1 MPDKTLSPTPASDK
15 EDKTHLPVAA
25 GGTSLPT
32 PVAAGGIIPGGA
44 PIGKLTSYL
53 GLEADASDE
62 LAEVAPTFGD
72 VLLSIGTG
80 VADSQT
86 ALDAGL
92 VTTVQQ
98 LRDTKIDVVTEVI
111 QKLNDDGLP
120 SVDQTTLVKNKL
132 SLLNFVNPTVHEWKH
147 VGISMD
153 MLVGEMDYESGMT
166 FKKEQ
171 HSGSSGGV
179 GLFWG
184 FLGLFGETSSESS
197 QSGSSHQRQ
206 EADWSS
212 GQVRL
217 DAELHPRATTKF
229 PVPADISVG
238 PQIFFSQGSVNE
250 VENAGVVTQR
260 SMDIVIKVLKSSGA
274 VNPSVPLQLDSDRFH
289 FSFSNTAPFTGS
301 TTNSQGEVKVTVS
314 RDIPNAFFQRRV
326 KGTITAQ
333 LGEIKKT
340 LELSL

>member
-1 MPDKTLSPTPASDK
+1 MPNKALSHTPASGK
-15 EDKTHLPVAA
+15 KSK
-25 GGTSLPT
+25 TSLPEVT
-32 PVAAGGIIPGGA
+32 GGASLPVPVAAGGIVPGGA
-44 PIGKLTSYL
+44 PIGKLTRYL

-92 VTTVQQ
+92 VSTVQQ

-120 SVDQTTLVKNKL
+120 SVDQTTLVTNKL
-132 SLLNFVNPTVHEWKH
+132 SLLNFINPTVHEWKH
-147 VGISMD
+147 VGICMD
-153 MLVGEMDYESGMT
+153 MVVGEMDYENGMT
-166 FKKEQ
+166 FNRQQ
-171 HSGSSGGV
+171 HCYSEGSV

-184 FLGLFGETSSESS
+184 FLGIGVENESS
-197 QSGSSHQRQ
+197 SNESYTSHMRQ
-206 EADWSS
+206 EADWAS

-217 DAELHPRATTKF
+217 DAELRPRATNKF

-250 VENAGVVTQR
+250 VANEGVVTQR
-260 SMDIVIKVLKSSGA
+260 SMDIVVKVLKASGA
-274 VNPSVPLQLDSDRFH
+274 VDPNVPLELDSDRFH

-301 TTNSQGEVKVTVS
+301 TTNSAGEIKVTVS

-326 KGTITAQ
+326 KGKITAR

-340 LELSL
+340 LELTL